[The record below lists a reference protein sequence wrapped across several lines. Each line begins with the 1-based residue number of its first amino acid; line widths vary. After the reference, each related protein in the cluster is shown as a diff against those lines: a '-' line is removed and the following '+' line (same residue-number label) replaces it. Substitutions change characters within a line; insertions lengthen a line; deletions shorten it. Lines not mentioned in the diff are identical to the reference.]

1 MRFFDSCCERVTLAD
16 IAEDIANDLRFEE
29 YLKKLYEERE
39 RAKVHLS
46 KKEKEKTA
54 YDKKTTN
61 FLLFLPTGSIK
72 FQEINTASLKR

>member
-1 MRFFDSCCERVTLAD
+1 MRFFDSCVEHVTLAD

-39 RAKVHLS
+39 RAKEYLS

-54 YDKKTTN
+54 YDKKTCN
-61 FLLFLPTGSIK
+61 C
-72 FQEINTASLKR
+72 

>member
-1 MRFFDSCCERVTLAD
+1 MRTTNNAFFDSCTQRVTLAD

-46 KKEKEKTA
+46 KKEKEKA
-54 YDKKTTN
+54 ACDKKTCDC
-61 FLLFLPTGSIK
+61 
-72 FQEINTASLKR
+72 

>member
-39 RAKVHLS
+39 RAKEHLS
-46 KKEKEKTA
+46 KKEKGKTA
-54 YDKKTTN
+54 YDKKTCN
-61 FLLFLPTGSIK
+61 C
-72 FQEINTASLKR
+72 